1 MQLLSLLLLFT
12 PIVFQYKFGNKEVS
26 KFKVNDRWIKEY
38 VGVCMVSLILQF
50 GVTIFSFILSVRSMS
65 SVGNRCAT
73 GAVGIFV
80 ISIVITIFML
90 LLMILQYSRGKRF
103 NNEQEK
109 SV

>member
-1 MQLLSLLLLFT
+1 MQLLSILLLFV
-12 PIVFQYKFGNKEVS
+12 PIVFQYKFGNKELFKS
-26 KFKVNDRWIKEY
+26 KFNARWIQEY

-50 GVTIFSFILSVRSMS
+50 GLTFISFILSVRSMS
-65 SVGNRCAT
+65 SAGNRCAT
-73 GAVGIFV
+73 GAVGIFF
-80 ISIVITIFML
+80 ISFVITIFMF